1 LENINE
7 RHDPFIH
14 HLPIELV
21 SQIFISCLPDQ
32 ALDQDACRIS
42 LLWDPLDCRCIQPFN
57 IVLGA
62 ISQAWR
68 RIAWST
74 PGLWSVLP
82 IRLHRFDSQAY
93 KDLVLEWFRRS
104 GHTPLDVAIAY
115 GMNFCM
121 RPKLTEENV
130 DLWRPLIDMVN
141 GCSSRWRTIKIKA
154 PQRMLR
160 YITGDGEDTCVP
172 QSLEVL
178 SIPEGACSAHPFSL
192 TNAKPAPSQL
202 VLRAMP
208 LRLIDIDWSNLTT
221 VKIASFRVNEWMAL
235 LHWSPRLTTCEV
247 CDLYPG
253 EEKGLPP
260 ARPIHHYGIRDLNVS
275 WEDKDAAEQ
284 FLYLLTLPSLVSLS
298 YDSAPNSVA
307 DVSNF
312 LERSACN
319 LETLSF
325 WSDEVDE
332 LLALAPHL
340 RGLKRLEYSGNFHV
354 DALQDLYD
362 FLPNLRELSIS
373 NGYPSLNHL
382 IDFYL
387 LRTLRTLSV
396 HLGSGVNP
404 KNERLWADQDSA
416 HRLQVLIRNGHNI
429 QITCRLLHEK
439 EDCDFLAWSVRAQM
453 SQSTEADQII
463 KHNSVLHQ
471 T

>member
-1 LENINE
+1 MQNP
-7 RHDPFIH
+7 RQ
-14 HLPIELV
+14 V
-21 SQIFISCLPDQ
+21 SWYQ
-32 ALDQDACRIS
+32 
-42 LLWDPLDCRCIQPFN
+42 
-57 IVLGA
+57 
-62 ISQAWR
+62 
-68 RIAWST
+68 
-74 PGLWSVLP
+74 
-82 IRLHRFDSQAY
+82 
-93 KDLVLEWFRRS
+93 E
-104 GHTPLDVAIAY
+104 
-115 GMNFCM
+115 
-121 RPKLTEENV
+121 
-130 DLWRPLIDMVN
+130 
-141 GCSSRWRTIKIKA
+141 
-154 PQRMLR
+154 
-160 YITGDGEDTCVP
+160 
-172 QSLEVL
+172 
-178 SIPEGACSAHPFSL
+178 
-192 TNAKPAPSQL
+192 
-202 VLRAMP
+202 P

-275 WEDKDAAEQ
+275 WEDKEAAEQ

-325 WSDEVDE
+325 WSDEVSE
-332 LLALAPHL
+332 LLALGPHL

-453 SQSTEADQII
+453 SQCTEADQII